1 MQENGDPI
9 MDLITRAGDAR
20 AAKLIHRLEE
30 ILVIHAVTLSA
41 RKIRTV
47 MLPAERVKTFDLR
60 KSLHENLRDLGPDF
74 HRSYPVSHD
83 GDFQNVSGCVL
94 LRDLLGPLADSG
106 GKDWLS
112 LIRPLPETDGNAPVT
127 PLLVRFL
134 EDRDP
139 AALVKKDGQNIGWI
153 TLGDITR
160 TLLGARR

>member
-1 MQENGDPI
+1 MQENGDLI

-20 AAKLIHRLEE
+20 AAQAIQRLEE
-30 ILVIHAVTLSA
+30 VLVIHAVTLSA
-41 RKIRTV
+41 RKVRTI
-47 MLPAERVKTFDLR
+47 MLPAEKVKTFDLR

-74 HRSYPVSHD
+74 HRSYPVSPD
-83 GDFQNVSGCVL
+83 GDFRNVSGCVHL
-94 LRDLLGPLADSG
+94 HDLFGFLADGSE
-106 GKDWLS
+106 KDWHS

-127 PLLVRFL
+127 PLLTGFL
-134 EDRDP
+134 EDHDS